1 MVANVARKPRLAAAA
16 SGCAS
21 VTAVVSSMTPCAAST
36 LRAPRRGSRSA
47 RRRPYSAFLLP
58 SRIALAAPPIRPPPV
73 ATAPARANC
82 DAPVKARRLNTQAWA
97 TLIPEPTAAAPKAT
111 PDTPTASPSA
121 TPSRTGRARARCTG
135 RSSISVT
142 YARLGGQLRQ
152 VLNVLAAL
160 AVALIGARR
169 HAHHPLEMPGQVGLV
184 GEAGL
189 GRDICGRH
197 AAVEQ
202 LPGQPHAQMVHVGVR
217 WQAGLRAERPDQRE
231 RVHVKL
237 AGQVIQARRVG
248 QPAGKQVADRA

>member
-1 MVANVARKPRLAAAA
+1 M
-16 SGCAS
+16 
-21 VTAVVSSMTPCAAST
+21 
-36 LRAPRRGSRSA
+36 AP
-47 RRRPYSAFLLP
+47 
-58 SRIALAAPPIRPPPV
+58 AAPPISPAPP

-82 DAPVKARRLNTQAWA
+82 DAPVNARRLNTQAWA
-97 TLIPEPTAAAPKAT
+97 TFIPEPTAAAPKAT
-111 PDTPTASPSA
+111 PEPPTATPGA
-121 TPSRTGRARARCTG
+121 MPSRTGRARPRCTG

-142 YARLGGQLRQ
+142 CARLGGYLRQ

-160 AVALIGARR
+160 AVALIRARW

-189 GRDICGRH
+189 GRDVRGRH
-197 AAVEQ
+197 AAIEQ
-202 LPGQPHAQMVHVGVR
+202 SPGQPHPQVVYVSVR

-248 QPAGKQVADRA
+248 QPVGKQVADRADGGGGPVRAALGPAPVAWPGVRPEQPGQRGA

>member
-1 MVANVARKPRLAAAA
+1 MAPA
-16 SGCAS
+16 
-21 VTAVVSSMTPCAAST
+21 TPPIS
-36 LRAPRRGSRSA
+36 P
-47 RRRPYSAFLLP
+47 
-58 SRIALAAPPIRPPPV
+58 APP

-97 TLIPEPTAAAPKAT
+97 TFIPEPTAAAPKAT
-111 PDTPTASPSA
+111 PETPTASPSA
-121 TPSRTGRARARCTG
+121 MPSRTGRARARSTN

-142 YARLGGQLRQ
+142 CMRLGGYLRQ

-160 AVALIGARR
+160 AVALIRARW

-184 GEAGL
+184 GEPGL
-189 GRDICGRH
+189 RRDVRGSH

-202 LPGQPHAQMVHVGVR
+202 LPGQPHAQVVHVSVR

-237 AGQVIQARRVG
+237 AGQVIQARRVS
-248 QPAGKQVADRA
+248 QPVGKQVADRADGGGGPVRARRGTGPVPWTSMPPEQPGQRGPQQAGRGEPVAVLGGDVGRAQQPGTPAV